1 MMKKEFPI
9 LYDKTASGKI
19 KEWKIWVVE
28 EQGLGVIY
36 TEYGLIDGK
45 KTLVKKVIDTGKN
58 IGKKNETTPFEQGI
72 SEANGKWNKQKDRGN
87 VENKNELET
96 SIHISPML
104 AKEYTK
110 DKNKIKYPAFTQRKL
125 DGIRCFTS
133 LDKEGNI
140 ILVSRTGKEF
150 YHMNHIREELKG
162 LLKKDIYLDGELFN
176 PDITFEN
183 IVSIVR
189 KELELTPV
197 EAKEEKQIQYHVYD
211 YVDITDLDLSFE
223 TRIKNLEKMFKK
235 SKKLKY
241 IHLLDTD
248 TVNNEEELMKIH
260 KKYMKEK
267 YEGTMI
273 RNKDG
278 KYKFGPTRSNDL
290 IKLKDTQDTEL
301 KIINYTEGEGTEKGL
316 IMFICEIEL
325 NNGKKTTISI
335 RPKGTKEQRSEWF
348 KKGNTFIGK
357 YLTVK
362 YQEKTDDG
370 NLRFPVGVT
379 VRDYE

>member
-1 MMKKEFPI
+1 MKKEFPI
-9 LYDKTASGKI
+9 LYDTTASGKI
-19 KEWKIWVVE
+19 KEWHIWVVE
-28 EQGLGVIY
+28 EKGMGVIY
-36 TEYGLIDGK
+36 TEYGLEEGK
-45 KTLVKKVIDTGKN
+45 KTLIKKEIEKGKN
-58 IGKKNETTPFEQGI
+58 IGKKNETTPFEQAVV
-72 SEANGKWNKQKDRGN
+72 EANAKWNKQKDRGN
-87 VENKNELET
+87 VENKKDLST
-96 SIHISPML
+96 IHISPML

-125 DGIRCFTS
+125 DGVRCFAS
-133 LDKEGNI
+133 LDKDGNV

-150 YHMNHIREELKG
+150 YHMNHIRDEIKG
-162 LLKKDIYLDGELFN
+162 LLKNSLYLDGELFN

-211 YVDITDLDLSFE
+211 YVDLTNMELTFE
-223 TRIKNLEKMFKK
+223 ERISNLNKFFKK
-235 SKKLKY
+235 TKKLKY

-248 TVNNEEELMKIH
+248 TVDNEEELMKIH

-273 RNKDG
+273 RNKEG

-316 IMFICEIEL
+316 IMFVCEIEL
-325 NNGKKTTISI
+325 NNGTKTTITI

-348 KKGNTFIGK
+348 KKGKSFINK

-370 NLRFPVGVT
+370 NLRFPVGIT